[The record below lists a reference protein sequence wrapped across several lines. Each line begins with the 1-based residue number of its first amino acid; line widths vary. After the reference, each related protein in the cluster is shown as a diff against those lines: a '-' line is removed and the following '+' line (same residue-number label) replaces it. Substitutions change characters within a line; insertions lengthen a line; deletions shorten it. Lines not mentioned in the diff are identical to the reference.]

1 VLQLK
6 AKFIPS
12 RGLLTLRVELDLC
25 SESES
30 GSRSPVD
37 GEEGKGD
44 EETSMYSTTSLSLM
58 MIDNSSRI
66 SRSIGKS
73 LGFPTKTVLW
83 LRALSSRRVTKSYS
97 RGGNIALRVSE

>member
-12 RGLLTLRVELDLC
+12 RSLLTLQVELNLC
-25 SESES
+25 SESKS
-30 GSRSPVD
+30 RSRSPVD
-37 GEEGKGD
+37 REEGKGD
-44 EETSMYSTTSLSLM
+44 KETSMYSTTSLSLI

-73 LGFPTKTVLW
+73 LGFPTKTVL
-83 LRALSSRRVTKSYS
+83 
-97 RGGNIALRVSE
+97 